1 MTEENKATV
10 VTTSEKVSAL
20 TKVRV
25 RWLALP
31 PSWRWKIAPTPAH
44 RAVRRAFEIMT
55 ADNAHIAF
63 VEADVSKEVL
73 EALVMAPEDVRLLM
87 LRVSKLENTLRT
99 IFDLTFIGATDLSSV
114 KELAKRAL
122 EKEEA

>member
-1 MTEENKATV
+1 
-10 VTTSEKVSAL
+10 
-20 TKVRV
+20 
-25 RWLALP
+25 
-31 PSWRWKIAPTPAH
+31 
-44 RAVRRAFEIMT
+44 MT